1 MLREQDHAVRGSL
14 RAKDDT
20 DVSVLARR
28 FGGGGH
34 KAAAGFTLEMELGQ
48 AFQAVLEAMAG
59 LVSGDSGP
67 DSGEG
72 ALR

>member
-1 MLREQDHAVRGSL
+1 MLREQDQVVRGSL

-34 KAAAGFTLEMELGQ
+34 KAAAGYTLEMELGE
-48 AFQAVLEAMAG
+48 AVQTVLAAMAD
-59 LVSGDSGP
+59 LVSGEAG
-67 DSGEG
+67 GG